1 MSTSSN
7 FAGNPS
13 ETPEEFHE
21 FVCDL
26 ALRAGELQLSR
37 YENPGEIREKAPKD
51 LVTEVDLLCEELMV
65 SAIEGRYPEDS
76 ILSEERGGEISS
88 TGRSWLLDPVDG
100 TANFSKANPL
110 FCACVS
116 VIEDGTVTNAAVA
129 VPRLGDLYHARL
141 GGGTYRETG
150 GQRVE
155 LAVSDTE
162 KLEYAF
168 VGADMTFSRKK
179 RNQNPELQEV
189 FTSCWQIRS
198 LGSAGVRGAWTSA
211 GYIDVSI
218 GTNNT
223 AWDYAPTALLVSEA
237 GGVSTDLSGQP
248 WTPDSEGLVAANA
261 ALHAETLEILTR
273 RS

>member
-7 FAGNPS
+7 S
-13 ETPEEFHE
+13 RETPEKIHE

-26 ALRAGELQLSR
+26 ARRAAELQLSR
-37 YENPGEIREKAPKD
+37 YEKPGTIHEKAPKD
-51 LVTEVDLLCEELMV
+51 VVTEVDLLCEELMV
-65 SAIEGRYPEDS
+65 SAIEERYPEDS
-76 ILSEERGGEISS
+76 ILSEEQGGKISE

-110 FCACVS
+110 FCACIS
-116 VIEDGTVTNAAVA
+116 VIEDGTVTHAAVA

-150 GQRVE
+150 GERVK
-155 LAVSDTE
+155 LAVSDTK

-168 VGADMTFSRKK
+168 VGADMILSRKK
-179 RNQNPELQEV
+179 RNRRSGVQEV
-189 FTSCWQIRS
+189 FDSCWQIRA

-211 GYIDVSI
+211 GYIDVSL

-237 GGVSTDLSGQP
+237 GGESTDLSGKP
-248 WTPDSEGLVAANA
+248 WTPSSDGLLATNGV
-261 ALHAETLEILTR
+261 LHEEVLEILTR
-273 RS
+273 V